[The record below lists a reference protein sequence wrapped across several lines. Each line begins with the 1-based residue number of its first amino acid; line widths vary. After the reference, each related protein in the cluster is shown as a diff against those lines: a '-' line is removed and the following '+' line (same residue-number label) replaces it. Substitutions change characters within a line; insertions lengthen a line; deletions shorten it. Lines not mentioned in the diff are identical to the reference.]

1 MIAAKDAAYARF
13 DVAIDRDWGTEKA
26 YFAEHPKELL
36 VPLSIGG
43 AQSLYVTAHDLEEC
57 VADCQAEI
65 SKRYD
70 EAKRKM
76 SGLSAAAPEI
86 AEQALTA
93 LHKAEKAD
101 LRKAKKMGREERSR
115 RAAFGYEQAL
125 IEVDEASQG
134 DIDALTA
141 VCAYRCKTL
150 EECRIKAEYLL
161 TVTGGRFSELLAHD
175 SEALLQSF
183 VPDEA

>member
-1 MIAAKDAAYARF
+1 MP
-13 DVAIDRDWGTEKA
+13 VSTAIDGDWQMEKA
-26 YFAEHPKELL
+26 YFAENARELL

-57 VADCQAEI
+57 VVDCQTEI
-65 SKRYD
+65 SKRY
-70 EAKRKM
+70 EKAKRRM
-76 SGLSAAAPEI
+76 SGLTTAAPEI

-93 LHKAEKAD
+93 LRKAEKAD
-101 LRKAKKMGREERSR
+101 LRKAKKMVKEEYSR
-115 RAAFGYEQAL
+115 RTAFGYQQAL
-125 IEVDEASQG
+125 DEVAEASKG

-141 VCAYRCKTL
+141 LCAYRCKTL

-161 TVTGGRFSELLAHD
+161 SVTGGRFSELLAHD

-183 VPDEA
+183 LPGEA